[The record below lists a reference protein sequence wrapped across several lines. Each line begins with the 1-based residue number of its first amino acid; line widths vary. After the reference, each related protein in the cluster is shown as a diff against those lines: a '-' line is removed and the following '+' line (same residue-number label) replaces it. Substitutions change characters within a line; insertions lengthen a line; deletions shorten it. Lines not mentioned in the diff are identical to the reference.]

1 MTKITFQTR
10 AETLFGQTKA
20 GDFFEFDN
28 KIYMSLDDDDTAV
41 YNFTDGI
48 KEHLDARDK
57 VHLLDV
63 EIICSYAK
71 EEGANQRPL

>member
-10 AETLFGQTKA
+10 AETLFGKTKA

-48 KEHLDARDK
+48 KEYLNALDK
-57 VHLLDV
+57 VHPLDV

-71 EEGANQRPL
+71 EEGAN